1 MTREFDDRVKQT
13 LGNRKIIAVVVL
25 DRAEDA
31 PPLADA
37 LVAGGVEAVELTLR
51 TPAAVDAIAAMKKH
65 APNVVVG
72 AGTVLF
78 PDQVKQ
84 VVDSGADF
92 AVAPGLNPVIVE
104 AALEADLPFAPGVA
118 TASELEKGLSLGL
131 RVLKFFPVE
140 ALGGL
145 SYLKSV
151 AGPYSYLGPTFIP
164 LGGLR
169 ASNVKPYLESSLV
182 AAVGGSWIAKRDVI
196 ASRDWSAITK
206 NASEATEIARSVS

>member
-1 MTREFDDRVKQT
+1 MNRQFDDRVSKV
-13 LGNRKIIAVVVL
+13 LGENRVIAVVVL

-31 PPLADA
+31 PKLADA
-37 LVAGGVEAVELTLR
+37 LLAGGVKAVELTLR
-51 TPAAVDAIAAMKKH
+51 TPAAVDALTAMKKH
-65 APNVVVG
+65 AAELVVG

-92 AVAPGLNPVIVE
+92 AVAPGLNPRIIEE
-104 AALEADLPFAPGVA
+104 ARKLDLPFAPGVA
-118 TASELEKGLSLGL
+118 TASEIEQALSLGL

-140 ALGGL
+140 ALGGMA
-145 SYLKSV
+145 YLKSV
-151 AGPYSYLGPTFIP
+151 AGPYSYLEPTFIP

-169 ASNVKPYLESSLV
+169 AENVKPYLESPLV

-196 ASRDWSAITK
+196 AAGDWDVITK
-206 NASEATEIARSVS
+206 HASEATKIAASA

>member
-1 MTREFDDRVKQT
+1 MTREFDDRVKQA
-13 LGNRKIIAVVVL
+13 LGDRRIIAVVVL
-25 DRAEDA
+25 DKAEDA
-31 PPLADA
+31 PRLADA
-37 LVAGGVEAVELTLR
+37 LVDGGVEAVELTLR

-65 APNVVVG
+65 APNVIVG

-92 AVAPGLNPVIVE
+92 AVAPGLNPTIVE
-104 AALEADLPFAPGVA
+104 SALEMGLPFAPGIA
-118 TASELEKGLSLGL
+118 TASELEQGLSLGL
-131 RVLKFFPVE
+131 RVLKLFPVE
-140 ALGGL
+140 ALGGF

-151 AGPYSYLGPTFIP
+151 AGPYSYLEPTFIP

-196 ASRDWSAITK
+196 AAGLWSEITS
-206 NASEATEIARSVS
+206 NAREASEIAGSVP